1 MKMTNL
7 SNSAAAMADSARAEA
22 ELELAAVD
30 KRASEL
36 LASAERAAVV
46 DAETAGKAADLAK
59 MIVACTNELAARHKD
74 VKAPYL
80 EAGRAVDDVKNGVL
94 VKADAAK
101 STILGKLTVYQN
113 EERAKAQA
121 ELRRKAEEERAR
133 LLAAVSD
140 APGVAMQA
148 PPLVVEQPAPVRGM
162 VATAGS
168 KTVSEAVITDWPAIM
183 ASPVITGNDKVRDA
197 VQKAVNALVK
207 AGQRDLPGVTIETKH
222 VANVR

>member
-1 MKMTNL
+1 MTNL

-59 MIVACTNELAARHKD
+59 MIVACANELTARHKD

-94 VKADAAK
+94 MKADSAK
-101 STILGKLTVYQN
+101 STILGKLTAYQN
-113 EERAKAQA
+113 EERAKADA
-121 ELRRKAEEERAR
+121 ERRRAADAERAR
-133 LLAAVSD
+133 LLAAISD

-148 PPLVVEQPAPVRGM
+148 PLPVSISTNPVRGI

-168 KTVSEAVITDWPAIM
+168 KAVNEAVITDWPAIM
-183 ASPVITGNDKVRDA
+183 ASPVITGNDKVREA

-207 AGQRDLPGVTIETKH
+207 AGQRDLPGVMIETKH
-222 VANVR
+222 VASVR